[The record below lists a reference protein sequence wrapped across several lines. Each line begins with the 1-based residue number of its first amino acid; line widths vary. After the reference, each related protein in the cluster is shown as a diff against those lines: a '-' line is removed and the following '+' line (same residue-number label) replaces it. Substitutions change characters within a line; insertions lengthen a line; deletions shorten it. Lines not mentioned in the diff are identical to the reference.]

1 MTVFLFVLEPIKSVL
16 LFVLVSKKS
25 RFVANE
31 DGVVDVA
38 NGDVVEIIELLLAGK
53 TNLSVKD
60 SSNFP

>member
-1 MTVFLFVLEPIKSVL
+1 MTVFLFFLEPIKSVL